1 MVKKEQVT
9 DQSMATEERILE
21 AATKIFREKGREGAR
36 MQEIADA
43 AGINKAL
50 LHYYFRSKDLLFE
63 RVFIESARLFF
74 SRLNEVLQSNMDVFQ
89 KITRL
94 CEAYISL
101 SVENPFIPVFVIG
114 EMNRS
119 QDIFI
124 SNMFTATQSRP
135 DFSIFRQQLQAAAEA
150 GIIRR
155 VAPHQLI
162 MNILGLCIFPVIAK
176 PMMQFNMG
184 IGEGEFMA
192 LMEER
197 KRLVPE
203 LIISSLK
210 IEKSE

>member
-1 MVKKEQVT
+1 MVKAEQAPE
-9 DQSMATEERILE
+9 QSMATEERILK
-21 AATKIFREKGREGAR
+21 AATTIFREKGREGAR

-74 SRLNEVLQSNMDVFQ
+74 SRLNEILQSERDVFQ
-89 KITRL
+89 KITQL
-94 CEAYISL
+94 CDAYISL
-101 SVENPFIPVFVIG
+101 SVENPFIPVFIIG
-114 EMNRS
+114 EMNHS

-124 SNMFTATQSRP
+124 SKMFTATQTRP
-135 DFSIFRQQLQAAAEA
+135 DFSIFREQLQAAAAE
-150 GIIRR
+150 GMIHP
-155 VAPHQLI
+155 VAPHHLI
-162 MNILGLCIFPVIAK
+162 MNILGLCVFPVISK

-184 IGEGEFMA
+184 IGEKEFIAM
-192 LMEER
+192 MEER

-210 IEKSE
+210 IEKK

>member
-1 MVKKEQVT
+1 MVKAEHFPEQSV
-9 DQSMATEERILE
+9 AAEERILK

-50 LHYYFRSKDLLFE
+50 LHYYFRSKDQLFE
-63 RVFIESARLFF
+63 RVFQESARLFF
-74 SRLNEVLQSNMDVFQ
+74 FRLNEILQSERDIFQ
-89 KITRL
+89 KITQL
-94 CEAYISL
+94 CDAYISL
-101 SVENPFIPVFVIG
+101 SVENPFIPVFIIG

>member
-1 MVKKEQVT
+1 MVKAEQAPE
-9 DQSMATEERILE
+9 QSMATEERILK
-21 AATKIFREKGREGAR
+21 AATTIFREKGREGAR

-74 SRLNEVLQSNMDVFQ
+74 SRLNEVLQSDVDIFQ

-124 SNMFTATQSRP
+124 SKMFTATQSRP
-135 DFSIFRQQLQAAAEA
+135 DFSLFRQQLQYAAAA
-150 GIIRR
+150 GIIRP
-155 VAPHQLI
+155 VAPQQLI

-184 IGEGEFMA
+184 IGEKEFMA
-192 LMEER
+192 MMEER

-210 IEKSE
+210 IEKK

>member
-1 MVKKEQVT
+1 MVKADQYPEQ
-9 DQSMATEERILE
+9 SEAAEERILK

-50 LHYYFRSKDLLFE
+50 LHYYFRSKDQLFE
-63 RVFIESARLFF
+63 RVFQESARLFF
-74 SRLNEVLQSNMDVFQ
+74 FRLNEILQSERDIFQ
-89 KITRL
+89 KITQL
-94 CEAYISL
+94 CDAYISL
-101 SVENPFIPVFVIG
+101 SVENPFIPVFIIG
-114 EMNRS
+114 EMNRT

-135 DFSIFRQQLQAAAEA
+135 DFSFFRQQLHEAASS
-150 GIIRR
+150 GLLTPL
-155 VAPHQLI
+155 APHQLI
-162 MNILGLCIFPVIAK
+162 MNILGLCVFPVISK

-184 IGEGEFMA
+184 IGEKEFMA

-197 KRLVPE
+197 KQLIPA

>member
-1 MVKKEQVT
+1 MVKAEQAPE
-9 DQSMATEERILE
+9 QSIATEERILK
-21 AATKIFREKGREGAR
+21 AATTIFREKGREGAR

-74 SRLNEVLQSNMDVFQ
+74 SRLNEVLQSDVDIFQ

-124 SNMFTATQSRP
+124 SKMFTATQSRP
-135 DFSIFRQQLQAAAEA
+135 DFSLFRQQLQDAAAA
-150 GIIRR
+150 GIINP
-155 VAPHQLI
+155 VAPQQLI

-184 IGEGEFMA
+184 IGEKEFIAM
-192 LMEER
+192 MEER

-210 IEKSE
+210 IEKK

>member
-1 MVKKEQVT
+1 MIKTAQLPEQT
-9 DQSMATEERILE
+9 LAAEERILE
-21 AATKIFREKGREGAR
+21 AATRIFREKGREGAR

-50 LHYYFRSKDLLFE
+50 LHYYFRSKDQLFE
-63 RVFIESARLFF
+63 RVFQDSARLFF
-74 SRLNEVLQSNMDVFQ
+74 SRLNEILQSDMDLFQ
-89 KITRL
+89 KITHL

-119 QDIFI
+119 LDIFI
-124 SNMFTATQSRP
+124 SKVFTATQPRP
-135 DFSIFRQQLQAAAEA
+135 DFSLFRHQLQKAADE
-150 GIIRR
+150 GKIVP

-162 MNILGLCIFPVIAK
+162 MNILGLCIFPVISK

-184 IGEGEFMA
+184 IGEKEF
-192 LMEER
+192 LTWMEER

-210 IEKSE
+210 IEKK

>member
-1 MVKKEQVT
+1 MVKAKQAPEQ
-9 DQSMATEERILE
+9 SIAAEERILE

-74 SRLNEVLQSNMDVFQ
+74 SRLNEVLQSDVDIFQ

-124 SNMFTATQSRP
+124 SKMFTATQSRP
-135 DFSIFRQQLQAAAEA
+135 DYSIFKLQLNTAAAE
-150 GIIRR
+150 GIIRP
-155 VAPHQLI
+155 VAPHHLI
-162 MNILGLCIFPVIAK
+162 MNILGLCVFPVISK

-184 IGEGEFMA
+184 IGEKEFIAM
-192 LMEER
+192 MEER

-210 IEKSE
+210 IEKK

>member
-1 MVKKEQVT
+1 MVKREQIP
-9 DQSMATEERILE
+9 DQSIAAEERILE

-50 LHYYFRSKDLLFE
+50 LHYYFRSKDQLFE
-63 RVFIESARLFF
+63 RVFKGSAGLFF
-74 SRLNEVLQSNMDVFQ
+74 SRLNEVLQGNMDVFQ

-119 QDIFI
+119 PDIFI
-124 SNMFTATQSRP
+124 SNMFTATHSRP

-155 VAPHQLI
+155 VH
-162 MNILGLCIFPVIAK
+162 ILGLCIFPVIAK

>member
-1 MVKKEQVT
+1 MVKTEQST
-9 DQSMATEERILE
+9 EQSMAAEERILE

-36 MQEIADA
+36 MQEIANA

-50 LHYYFRSKDLLFE
+50 LHYYFRSKDQLFE
-63 RVFIESARLFF
+63 RVFQESARLFF
-74 SRLNEVLQSNMDVFQ
+74 FRLNEILHSGMDIFQ
-89 KITRL
+89 KIKQL
-94 CEAYISL
+94 CDAYISL
-101 SVENPFIPVFVIG
+101 SVENPFIPVFIIG
-114 EMNRS
+114 EMNRT

-124 SNMFTATQSRP
+124 SKMFAATQSRP
-135 DFSIFRQQLQAAAEA
+135 DFSFFRQQLQEAASE
-150 GIIRR
+150 GKIKP

-162 MNILGLCIFPVIAK
+162 MNILGLCIFPVISK

-184 IGEGEFMA
+184 IDDKEFTA

-210 IEKSE
+210 IEKK